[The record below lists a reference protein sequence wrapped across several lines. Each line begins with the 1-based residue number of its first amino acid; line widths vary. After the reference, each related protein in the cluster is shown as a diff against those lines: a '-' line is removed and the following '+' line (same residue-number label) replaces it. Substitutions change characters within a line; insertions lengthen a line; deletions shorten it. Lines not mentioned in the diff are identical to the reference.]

1 MSVGEEGKALS
12 SQLLAGQLSPQLAGR
27 GVHAVQCSY
36 STVNSCSVYSV
47 VGEQCRAF
55 QLQGSCLLQTG
66 KRLGKSRH
74 TEKHWEKAQK
84 AVSTV
89 TLGAFLWHTCSLD
102 HPSEGWAEVGPTPA

>member
-1 MSVGEEGKALS
+1 MSVGKEGKALS

-27 GVHAVQCSY
+27 GVHAVQCTY
-36 STVNSCSVYSV
+36 STVTSCSVYSV

-55 QLQGSCLLQTG
+55 QLAASRERE

-74 TEKHWEKAQK
+74 TEKQWEKAQK

-89 TLGAFLWHTCSLD
+89 TLGAFLRHTCSLD
-102 HPSEGWAEVGPTPA
+102 HPSEGWEEVGPTPA